1 MESSIFSLSPL
12 DGRYK
17 EKTSNLSLYF
27 SEAAL
32 INYRTKIE
40 IEYFNFLLKFLKID
54 YSDFQNLELQESD
67 LNRIKEIEKVT
78 NHDVKAVEL
87 FLKEKLKEK
96 KYSEYIHFGLTS
108 QDINSSSYVLSMK
121 EGNEIVVIPELNKL
135 LIELHKKSF
144 NWGNISMLA
153 KTHGQP
159 ATPTNLGKEIMV
171 FIERLENQTEKL
183 KKFNYTTKFG
193 GAVGNF
199 HAHYTSYPDYHWTE
213 FGNNF
218 IESFGLKRNQFT
230 TQIDHYDNYSELFDI
245 FKRISTILIDFCR
258 DIWLYISNNYFKQK
272 CISSEV
278 GSSTMPHKINPINFE
293 NAEGNLMIAVSL
305 FEFMGRKLPISRLQR
320 DLTDSTVLRNIGS
333 CYGYFLIGLKSILS
347 GLQRLEVNQ
356 EMIKKDLEDN
366 KIVLSEA
373 IQTILRREGI
383 SNSYYIIKNA
393 TRNKKFDLDEI
404 IISLKEKNFLTDN
417 LEREIYSLD
426 INKNTWN
433 F

>member
-1 MESSIFSLSPL
+1 METNIYSLSPL

-17 EKTSNLSLYF
+17 EKTFDLSLYF

-32 INYRTKIE
+32 ISYRTKIE
-40 IEYFNFLLKFLKID
+40 IEYFNFLLKFLEID
-54 YSDFQNLELQESD
+54 YSDFKNFELKESD
-67 LNRIKEIEKVT
+67 LKKVKKIETSTK
-78 NHDVKAVEL
+78 HDVKAVEI
-87 FLKEKLKEK
+87 FLREILKEK

-121 EGNEIVVIPELNKL
+121 EANQEIIVPEINKL
-135 LIELHKKSF
+135 LLELHKKSF
-144 NWGNISMLA
+144 DWKNIPMLA

-159 ATPTNLGKEIMV
+159 ATPTNLGKEMMV
-171 FIERLENQTEKL
+171 FIERIEIQTEKL
-183 KKFNYTTKFG
+183 KNFNYTTKFG

-199 HAHYTSYPDYHWTE
+199 HAHYTSYPKYNWFE

-218 IESFGLKRNQFT
+218 IESLGLKRNQFT

-245 FKRISTILIDFCR
+245 LKRISTILTDFCR

-293 NAEGNLMIAVSL
+293 NAEGNLMIAVSF
-305 FEFMGRKLPISRLQR
+305 FEFMSRKLPISRLQR

-333 CYGYFLIGLKSILS
+333 CYGYLLVGLRSILS
-347 GLQRLEVNQ
+347 GLERLEINHFII
-356 EMIKKDLEDN
+356 EKDLEDN

-373 IQTILRREGI
+373 IQTILRREGV
-383 SNSYYIIKNA
+383 SNSYEIIKNA
-393 TRNKKFDLDEI
+393 TRNKSFDLDEI
-404 IISLKEKNFLTDN
+404 IVSLKEKDLLTVQ
-417 LEREIYSLD
+417 LETEIYGLD
-426 INKNTWN
+426 ISKNTWN